1 MRKELKSISGVYA
14 FWHNQSDSVYIGSSI
29 NLASRA
35 MNHVR
40 NNSSNIYLQNAIAKH
55 GLNNFS
61 FFVLEL
67 LPENCYFYDDLLDL
81 EQKYLDL
88 FETKYNFDKIA
99 RKSRAGAI
107 YTEEAKRLL
116 SQQRRE
122 NYTEER
128 RKQVS
133 DQLSKELF
141 LYEAKTFNL
150 IKKYSKQEELVKEL
164 NVSWK
169 TVIKYR
175 DSGDIFR
182 DKYILTSKLINE
194 GS

>member
-55 GLNNFS
+55 GLDNFS

-67 LPENCYFYDDLLDL
+67 LPENCSSYNDLLDL

-88 FETKYNFDKIA
+88 FVGLTKYA
-99 RKSRAGAI
+99 H
-107 YTEEAKRLL
+107 
-116 SQQRRE
+116 
-122 NYTEER
+122 
-128 RKQVS
+128 
-133 DQLSKELF
+133 
-141 LYEAKTFNL
+141 
-150 IKKYSKQEELVKEL
+150 
-164 NVSWK
+164 
-169 TVIKYR
+169 
-175 DSGDIFR
+175 
-182 DKYILTSKLINE
+182 
-194 GS
+194 